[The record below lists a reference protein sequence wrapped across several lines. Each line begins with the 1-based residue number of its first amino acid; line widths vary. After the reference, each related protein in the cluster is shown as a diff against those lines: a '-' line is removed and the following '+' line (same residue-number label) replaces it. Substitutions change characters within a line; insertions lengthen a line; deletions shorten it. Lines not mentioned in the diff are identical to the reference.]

1 MGDWVPSFQSK
12 EEAQEFMRVAHY
24 LMSHFQ
30 EINMLLFE
38 RQQKLDKKRED
49 DSSSEPF

>member
-12 EEAQEFMRVAHY
+12 EEVQKFIQAARF
-24 LMSHFQ
+24 LMSNIE

-38 RQQKLDKKRED
+38 RQQKLNKKRED
-49 DSSSEPF
+49 DSGSEPF